1 MTHDYHGLPKKN
13 VQVMDDPPNPKLQAT
28 TSCPGK
34 SVTNA
39 TPYTPRNALGWCI
52 GIWWFWCHGGTVD
65 DLRLQGPGGRIFW
78 MFFFLSR
85 AIWMFPK
92 IVPPNHPF

>member
-1 MTHDYHGLPKKN
+1 M
-13 VQVMDDPPNPKLQAT
+13 QVMDDPPNPKLQAT
-28 TSCPGK
+28 TSCPGKCK

-65 DLRLQGPGGRIFW
+65 DLRLQGPGGEDILDV
-78 MFFFLSR
+78 FFLVQSQMNMYEYEIYYIPAWTDR
-85 AIWMFPK
+85 FLYF
-92 IVPPNHPF
+92 V